1 MMEKKNK
8 ILIVDD
14 DPQALIL
21 MEAILKPHGYDVVL
35 QNDGQQ
41 VIQVARQEKPNLI
54 LLDIMMPIFDGYLI
68 LTEIRDDKALCRI
81 PVVMVTASGQ
91 DINKEIAKKCGAS
104 AYVTKPIDRKVL
116 LETIAYFLPNS
127 TS

>member
-1 MMEKKNK
+1 MEKKNK

-54 LLDIMMPIFDGYLI
+54 LLDIMMPIFDGYLV

-116 LETIAYFLPNS
+116 LETIAYFLPNA

>member
-1 MMEKKNK
+1 MEKKNK

-116 LETIAYFLPNS
+116 LETIAYFLPNA

>member
-1 MMEKKNK
+1 MEKRHK

-14 DPQALIL
+14 DPKALLL

-41 VIQVARQEKPNLI
+41 VIQVARQEKPDLI
-54 LLDIMMPIFDGYLI
+54 FLDIMMPIFDGYLI

>member
-1 MMEKKNK
+1 MEKKNK

-41 VIQVARQEKPNLI
+41 VIQVARQEKPNII

-116 LETIAYFLPNS
+116 LETIAYFLPKA

>member
-1 MMEKKNK
+1 MEKKNK

>member
-1 MMEKKNK
+1 MEKKNK

-104 AYVTKPIDRKVL
+104 AYITKPIDRKVL
-116 LETIAYFLPNS
+116 LETIAYFLPNA

>member
-1 MMEKKNK
+1 MEKKNK

-54 LLDIMMPIFDGYLI
+54 LLDIMMPIFDGYLV

-104 AYVTKPIDRKVL
+104 AYITKPIDRKVL
-116 LETIAYFLPNS
+116 LETIAYFLPNA